1 MQKLVRLLIPILF
14 ISCLLQLQAQEDY
27 QKKIKELKTQREL
40 VEKQEKEALKEE
52 ITLIEGQLEASEI
65 DQQEAQKLKG
75 AAAER
80 RALNI
85 KNRQAIIDNEIALL
99 ERNKDEAIVLKDSVS
114 EIKERTIVMES
125 PDDDDDCEFF
135 GLGCDYWDWDRPHK
149 YDKRTYSDLVI
160 AFGFSNAEI
169 EGQSL
174 EQTPYKVAGS
184 RFFEIGW
191 NWRTRVFKNSNFL
204 RFHYGFSFQFNG
216 IKPKGNN
223 TFVVQDG
230 QVVLEEF
237 EYDLRKSKFRMDNLV
252 FPIHFEIGPS
262 KKRVSGD
269 RVRYSL
275 NNQFRFGIGGYGG
288 VNLGARQKLKYTRD
302 GERIKDKLIGGYN
315 TSDFI
320 YGLSSYMGVEGVL
333 LYFKYDLNPIF
344 QDADVR
350 QRFIALGLR
359 LDI

>member
-1 MQKLVRLLIPILF
+1 
-14 ISCLLQLQAQEDY
+14 
-27 QKKIKELKTQREL
+27 
-40 VEKQEKEALKEE
+40 
-52 ITLIEGQLEASEI
+52 
-65 DQQEAQKLKG
+65 
-75 AAAER
+75 
-80 RALNI
+80 
-85 KNRQAIIDNEIALL
+85 
-99 ERNKDEAIVLKDSVS
+99 
-114 EIKERTIVMES
+114 
-125 PDDDDDCEFF
+125 
-135 GLGCDYWDWDRPHK
+135 
-149 YDKRTYSDLVI
+149 
-160 AFGFSNAEI
+160 
-169 EGQSL
+169 
-174 EQTPYKVAGS
+174 
-184 RFFEIGW
+184 
-191 NWRTRVFKNSNFL
+191 
-204 RFHYGFSFQFNG
+204 
-216 IKPKGNN
+216 
-223 TFVVQDG
+223 
-230 QVVLEEF
+230 
-237 EYDLRKSKFRMDNLV
+237 MDNLV